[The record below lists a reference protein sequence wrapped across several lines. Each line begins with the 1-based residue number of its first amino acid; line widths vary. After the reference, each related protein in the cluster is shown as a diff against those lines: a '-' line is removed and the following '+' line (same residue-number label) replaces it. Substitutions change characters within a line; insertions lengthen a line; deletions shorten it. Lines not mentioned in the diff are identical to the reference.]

1 MTGLLLLDHR
11 QVLLEKLGTIGL
23 EAHHLHLDQHLVVL
37 SAEREGERERERERS
52 GREGHHDGQKPDAQG
67 RTLVSASVSYAW
79 RTP

>member
-37 SAEREGERERERERS
+37 SAEREGERERERERGAVARGITMVKS
-52 GREGHHDGQKPDAQG
+52 QTHRAGP
-67 RTLVSASVSYAW
+67 L
-79 RTP
+79 